1 MKRLFVIGCSY
12 SSWVLPTWADFLG
25 TGYDRFENWAVQG
38 IGNNGILQRLSECIM
53 SNEITEDDTI
63 IVQWTDFHRFDYHQI
78 ASPEKLNW
86 SSKMHWSS
94 MGGIWATDTHD
105 KFVRE
110 SWDEFSYVMHSMNHI
125 NCAIGLLK
133 NLPCK
138 WFMTSSIDLTQD
150 FEKFPSLDI
159 YKSMFDDPRWLPYLD
174 SIAPATR
181 DKILI
186 ITPTITYDD
195 DHLTPRLHNEWL
207 KKHLLS
213 KLDITIDETL
223 LSRIE
228 NVLGPNNELV
238 TNEYNADLV
247 FLVGADWTR
256 LSSVV
261 TGL

>member
-1 MKRLFVIGCSY
+1 VRRLFVIGCSY

-25 TGYDRFENWAVQG
+25 TGYDHFENWAVQG

-53 SNEITEDDTI
+53 SNEITKDDTI
-63 IVQWTDFHRFDYHQI
+63 IVQWTDFHRYDYHQVD
-78 ASPEKLNW
+78 SSGKLN
-86 SSKMHWSS
+86 WSS

-110 SWDEFSYVMHSMNHI
+110 SWNEFSYVLHSMNHI

-133 NLPCK
+133 NLPCN

-150 FEKFPSLDI
+150 FEKFPSLNI
-159 YKSMFDDPRWLPYLD
+159 YKPMFDDPHWLPYLD

-181 DKILI
+181 DKIVI
-186 ITPTITYDD
+186 ITPTMAYDD

-207 KKHLLS
+207 KKYLLP
-213 KLDITIDETL
+213 KLDTTIDETL

-228 NVLGPNNELV
+228 NALAPDNELFI
-238 TNEYNADLV
+238 NEHNADLV
-247 FLVGADWTR
+247 FLVSADWTR

-261 TGL
+261 KGL